1 MNIGDLKHRITI
13 QQFTTTVNNNG
24 FEVEDWINYK
34 TIWASI
40 SNLHGREYFQAAA
53 VQAEKTIKFTV
64 RYNQNINTDMRI
76 VFNSKNYDIK
86 FIDNIKYENKFMEI
100 QGLEVVAS
108 A

>member
-13 QQFTTTVNNNG
+13 QQFTTTVNENG
-24 FEVEDWINYK
+24 FEVEDWTNYK

-53 VQAEKTIKFTV
+53 VQAEKTVKFTV

-100 QGLEVVAS
+100 QGSEVE
-108 A
+108 